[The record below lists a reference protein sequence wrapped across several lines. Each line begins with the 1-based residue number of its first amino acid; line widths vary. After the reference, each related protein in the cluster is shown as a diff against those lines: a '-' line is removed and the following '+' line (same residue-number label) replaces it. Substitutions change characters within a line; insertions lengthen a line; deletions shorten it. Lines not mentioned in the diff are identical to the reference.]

1 MVSIFKMAT
10 EATDTIRLY
19 RVEQNNLKGFDL
31 SIPVGQLTVV
41 TGLSGAGKSSLVF
54 ETLHAEGQRR
64 YVETFSPYTRQ
75 FLDLL
80 DRPKVERVENIRPSI
95 AVEQNNNV
103 KTSRSTVGT
112 LTELCD
118 YFKVWFS
125 HNSQLHD
132 SAAADGT
139 ILTSDHPQSV
149 WKKVLANHRNSTV
162 LLCFDIGLPTGED
175 TWDLVREGLDAQGYT
190 RVLING
196 KSVRIANLKAPPV
209 DLEQLTVMQDR
220 VTVQPSSRSR
230 FIEAAENAFRLGR
243 GSLLLV
249 DESGRQTRFREGLI
263 SPIDGRSYRPAT
275 PALFSFNSPLGACPR
290 CRGFGRIIEIDPQR
304 VLPDSSLSIAQGA
317 IKPFTGDVYS
327 NCLRDLKLAAKK
339 NNLRINVPWRDLTDD
354 EREFVMVG
362 DPDYD
367 EVTETGWYGINRF
380 FRWLE
385 SKAYKMHVR
394 VFLSK
399 FRSYTTCPDCKG
411 TRFQPETLNWRWRG
425 HTLPTLY
432 AMPVNELLTLIRSA
446 TDKDEKNAT
455 LRLGILNRL
464 SYLVA
469 VGLGYLS
476 LDRSSRTLSGGEM
489 MRVNLTTCLGAS
501 LVDTLF
507 VLDEPS
513 VGLHARDLEALVG
526 ILRQLADSG
535 NTVVVV
541 EHDESV
547 MRAADWLVEIGPRP
561 GVAGGQ
567 LIYAGTLAGIEAAT
581 TENALYLSGRKA
593 IATPARRQWVQQ
605 GKDATPRCSIRGAQ
619 QHNIRQLNVDFP
631 LRRLVCISGVSGS
644 GKTTFLNNVLYQNLR
659 LQKGQPAEHSAIIT
673 SLDYEL
679 PLSEIVWVDQ
689 SPVTKTPR
697 SNAALLTGAWESIRK
712 RFAATD
718 SAQSAGLTPGHFSF
732 NSGEGRCESCGGLGY
747 ERIEMQ
753 FLSDVFVPCP
763 TCSGKRFKPEILAI
777 TNQGLSIAEV
787 LELETETALKV
798 FADEPRI
805 VRALQPLVDV
815 GLGYLKLG
823 QPLNT
828 LSGGESQRLKLV
840 RYMGQLA
847 KADSRG
853 HALLLIDE
861 PTTGLH
867 RADVAR
873 LLVVLHD
880 LVNAGHS
887 LVIVEHNLDVLKSA
901 DWLLEFGP
909 EAGEEGGRLVASGT
923 PEMLA
928 LGTTATAPFLARA
941 LDKSESRLSLKTAEP
956 SATYTRSKRPQC
968 LEVIGAR
975 EHNLKNLSLKIHY
988 NTLNVITGVSG
999 SGKSSLAFDIIF
1011 AEGQRRF
1018 MDSMSAYARQ
1028 FVEQLPKAAVDAV
1041 RGVAPTVAIEQRV
1054 THGTRKSTVATIT
1067 EVAQYL
1073 RLLYARIGIQH
1084 SPTSGLPVI
1093 ARDEDALLKHLQ
1105 EKLQGASQRSPY
1117 SLCAEL
1123 VRGRKGHHQPIADWA
1138 RAHGYSDLFID
1149 GKRVSV
1155 ENFQKLDRYREHDV
1169 GVIVAKLHDKLKP
1182 AEQRTLL
1189 REALRLG
1196 KGTAYLINTR
1206 SQHVGWLSTQRT
1218 DPLTG
1223 EAYPELD
1230 PKHFSWNSVKGWCP
1244 SCRGYGQLFEGVHGE
1259 DEVSGWEDGMV
1270 EGAVCPSCDGG
1281 RLNPISSAVRL
1292 ALRGKSAAISLPEL
1306 FQLTPSALV
1315 KTLAR
1320 VRTDKRSGTILA
1332 ELLPEIR
1339 ARLEF
1344 MDRVGLD
1351 YLELNR
1357 ATATL
1362 SGGEAQRIRLAAQLG
1377 SNLSGVLY
1385 ILDEPSIGLHASDNE
1400 KLLQSMEALRD
1411 RGNTLIVV
1419 EHDEATMRHAD
1430 CIFDLGPGAGVH
1442 GGELLASGSYQQIIR
1457 NKQSLTGRYLRAP
1470 MPHPLRGSYRTL
1482 PGKWNL
1488 RQRKATPDWLV
1499 LRGAGLRNLKGFD
1512 LQLPLGRL
1520 SVICGVSGSG
1530 KSTLTRDLL
1539 LPLVR
1544 QAKDNNQRILHS
1556 KDIAASQRLPFNAL
1570 YNGNALRKIIEVDQS
1585 PIGKTP
1591 RSTPAT
1597 YIGVFDTIRT
1607 LFANQPAA
1615 QARGLCPGSFSF
1627 NTAGGRCE
1635 TCKGAGR
1642 IKLEM
1647 EFMPNSYVECE
1658 DCGSRRFSSEL
1669 LQIQWRGKSIAD
1681 ILEMTFE
1688 EAADFFDFHTQL
1700 HAVLKL
1706 MVETGLGYLRL
1717 GQSSPSLSGGEAQRL
1732 RLVSELAQGLP
1743 SWEDRNQSPENNG
1756 NGNLYL
1762 LEEPTIGLHTS
1773 DCERLLQVLHGLVDQ
1788 GHTVVV
1794 IEHHP
1799 DCIADADYVVEIGP
1813 GGGDAGGRCL
1823 YQGPVSGLRTC
1834 KASKTAPFLPG
1845 F

>member
-1 MVSIFKMAT
+1 MAST
-10 EATDTIRLY
+10 SADSIRLY
-19 RVEQNNLKGFDL
+19 NVTQNNLKGFDL
-31 SIPVGQLTVV
+31 SLPVGKLTVV

-75 FLDLL
+75 FMDLL

-95 AVEQNNNV
+95 AVEQTNNV

-118 YFKVWFS
+118 YFKVWFA
-125 HNSQLHD
+125 HNAQLHD
-132 SAAADGT
+132 PASTDGA
-139 ILTSDHPQSV
+139 IITSDHPQSV
-149 WKKVLANHRNSTV
+149 WKKSLTSQRNQTV
-162 LLCFDIGLPTGED
+162 LIAFELKIPAGDGSWE
-175 TWDLVREGLDAQGYT
+175 LVREGLSSQAYT
-190 RVLING
+190 RLWHNG
-196 KSVRIANLKAPPV
+196 KAVRFGDLNPPPSSDETIV
-209 DLEQLTVMQDR
+209 VIQDR
-220 VTVQPSSRSR
+220 VAIKPDNRSR
-230 FIEAAENAFRLGR
+230 FIEACENAFRVGQGALMVIDANG
-243 GSLLLV
+243 
-249 DESGRQTRFREGLI
+249 QPTPYREGLI
-263 SPIDGRSYRPAT
+263 SPIDGRSYRAAT

-290 CRGFGRIIEIDPQR
+290 CRGFGRIIEIDPNR
-304 VLPDSSLSIAQGA
+304 VLPDHSLSIKEGA
-317 IKPFTGDVYS
+317 IKPFAGEVYS
-327 NCLRDLKLAAKK
+327 NCLRDLRTAAKK
-339 NNLRINVPWRDLTDD
+339 IGLRMTLPWRELSDA
-354 EREFVMVG
+354 ERSFVMDG
-362 DPDYD
+362 DPEFD
-367 EVTETGWYGINRF
+367 EITEIGWYGVNRF

-385 SKAYKMHVR
+385 GKAYKMHVR

-399 FRSYTTCPDCKG
+399 FRSYTTCPECNG
-411 TRFQPETLNWRWRG
+411 TRFQAETLNWRWRG
-425 HTLPTLY
+425 HTLPQLY
-432 AMPVNELLTLIRSA
+432 ALPVDELLRLMQTAADS
-446 TDKDEKNAT
+446 DEKTAT
-455 LRLGILNRL
+455 LRQGILNRL

-476 LDRSSRTLSGGEM
+476 LDRPSRTLSGGEM

-513 VGLHARDLEALVG
+513 VGLHARDLDALVS

-547 MRAADWLVEIGPRP
+547 MRAADWLIEIGPRP

-567 LIYAGTLAGIEAAT
+567 LIYAGEAKGIEKAN
-581 TENALYLSGRKA
+581 TETGLYLSGRKTIPVRERRPWIQKGKQA
-593 IATPARRQWVQQ
+593 IPV
-605 GKDATPRCSIRGAQ
+605 CCVRGAC
-619 QHNIRQLNVDFP
+619 QHNIQGLDVRFP

-644 GKTTFLNNVLYQNLR
+644 GKSTFLNHVLHQNLL
-659 LQKGQPAEHSAIIT
+659 LQKGQPADQPAVIK
-673 SLDYEL
+673 SLEYEL
-679 PLSEIVWVDQ
+679 PLGEIVWVDQ
-689 SPVTKTPR
+689 SPVAKTPR
-697 SNAALLTGAWESIRK
+697 SNAALLTGAWDTIRK

-718 SAQSAGLTPGHFSF
+718 AARRAGLTPGHFSF
-732 NSGEGRCESCGGLGY
+732 NSGDGRCETCGGLGY

-753 FLSDVFVPCP
+753 FISDVFVPCP
-763 TCSGKRFKPEILAI
+763 SCAGKRFKPEILAI
-777 TNQGLSIAEV
+777 TEQELSIADV
-787 LELETETALKV
+787 LELETEAALEV
-798 FADEPRI
+798 FANDQRI

-847 KADSRG
+847 QAQTRG

-873 LLVVLHD
+873 LLEVFHA
-880 LVNAGHS
+880 LVDAGHS
-887 LVIVEHNLDVLKSA
+887 LVVVEHNMDVLKQA

-909 EAGEEGGRLVASGT
+909 EAGAAGGQLVASGT
-923 PEMLA
+923 PETIA
-928 LGTTATAPFLARA
+928 KGKTASAPFLAQA
-941 LDKSESRLSLKTAEP
+941 LQGENKKVSPKVAEAP
-956 SATYTRSKRPQC
+956 VNYQRVERPQC
-968 LEVIGAR
+968 LEVVGAR
-975 EHNLKNLSLKIHY
+975 EHNLKNLSLKIDY
-988 NTLNVITGVSG
+988 NTFNIITGVSG

-1041 RGVAPTVAIEQRV
+1041 RGVAPTVAIEQRI

-1084 SPTSGLPVI
+1084 SPSSGLPVV

-1105 EKLQGASQRSPY
+1105 DKLKGVSQKRAHA
-1117 SLCAEL
+1117 LCAEL

-1138 RAHGYSDLFID
+1138 RAHGYRALFID
-1149 GKRVSV
+1149 GGLVPLER
-1155 ENFQKLDRYREHDV
+1155 FRKLDRYREHDV
-1169 GVIVAKLHDKLKP
+1169 AVVINQLHGGLEP
-1182 AEQRTLL
+1182 AEQRQAL

-1196 KGTAYLINTR
+1196 KGTAFLLNER
-1206 SQHVGWLSTQRT
+1206 NQPAGWLSTERT
-1218 DPLTG
+1218 DPITG

-1230 PKHFSWNSVKGWCP
+1230 PKHFSWNSSKGWCP
-1244 SCRGYGQLFEGVHGE
+1244 TCRGYGRLFEGVHGE
-1259 DEVSGWEDGMV
+1259 DEDSGWEEGMA
-1270 EGAVCPSCDGG
+1270 EGTICPSCNGG
-1281 RLNPISSAVRL
+1281 RLNPTSAAVRL
-1292 ALRGKSAAISLPEL
+1292 PLRGKQSPISLPEL
-1306 FQLTPSALV
+1306 LQLTPSALV
-1315 KTLAR
+1315 KTLGKI
-1320 VRTDKRSGTILA
+1320 RTDARSGAILK

-1344 MDRVGLD
+1344 MDRVGLE
-1351 YLELNR
+1351 YLQLDR

-1400 KLLQSMEALRD
+1400 KLLQSMETLRD

-1419 EHDEATMRHAD
+1419 EHDEATMRRANR
-1430 CIFDLGPGAGVH
+1430 IFDLGPGAGVH
-1442 GGELLASGSYQQIIR
+1442 GGELLASGTYNQIAR
-1457 NKQSLTGRYLRAP
+1457 NKRSLTRRYLRAP
-1470 MPHPLRGSYRTL
+1470 MVHPLRGEYRSL
-1482 PGKWNL
+1482 PGKWNP
-1488 RQRKATPDWLV
+1488 RQRNASDWLL

-1512 LQLPLGRL
+1512 LQLPIGRL
-1520 SVICGVSGSG
+1520 SVVCGVSGAG

-1544 QAKDNNQRILHS
+1544 QAREKDLRILRP
-1556 KDIAASQRLPFNAL
+1556 KDLPASERLPFEAL

-1597 YIGVFDTIRT
+1597 YIGVFDIIRT
-1607 LFANQPAA
+1607 LFANQSAA
-1615 QARGLCPGSFSF
+1615 QARGFGPGTFSF
-1627 NTAGGRCE
+1627 NTPGGRCE

-1658 DCGSRRFSSEL
+1658 DCNGRRFSNEL
-1669 LQIQWRGKSIAD
+1669 LQVQWRGKNIAD

-1688 EAADFFDFHTQL
+1688 EAAGFFDFHTQL
-1700 HAVLKL
+1700 HAVLNL

-1717 GQSSPSLSGGEAQRL
+1717 GQSSPTLSGGEAQRL

-1743 SWEDRNQSPENNG
+1743 GWTERNQKTDER
-1756 NGNLYL
+1756 GNLYL

-1773 DCERLLQVLHGLVDQ
+1773 DCERLLRVLHGLVDQ

-1823 YQGPVSGLRTC
+1823 YQGTVSGLKSC
-1834 KASKTAPFLPG
+1834 KSSKTAAFLPG
-1845 F
+1845 

>member
-1 MVSIFKMAT
+1 MVLKKADF
-10 EATDTIRLY
+10 IRLY
-19 RVEQNNLKGFDL
+19 RIEQNNLKGFDL
-31 SIPVGQLTVV
+31 SIPVGKLTVV

-118 YFKVWFS
+118 YFKVWFA
-125 HNSQLHD
+125 HNAQLHD
-132 SAAADGT
+132 PASPKGA
-139 ILTSDHPQSV
+139 ILASDHPQSV
-149 WKKVLANHRNSTV
+149 WKKVLAHHRDATL
-162 LLCFDIGLPTGED
+162 LLCFDITLPRGEGS
-175 TWDLVREGLDAQGYT
+175 WELVKEGLEAQGYT
-190 RVLING
+190 RVLIDG
-196 KSVRIANLKAPPV
+196 KPVRIAAITSPPNPG
-209 DLEQLTVMQDR
+209 ERLTVMQDR
-220 VTVQPSSRSR
+220 VQVKPSSRSR
-230 FIEAAENAFRLGR
+230 FIEAAENAFRLGQ
-243 GSLLLV
+243 GSLLVV
-249 DESGRQTRFREGLI
+249 DEKGEQTRFREGLV

-290 CRGFGRIIEIDPQR
+290 CRGFGRIIEIDPKR
-304 VLPDSSLSIAQGA
+304 ILPDPGLSIAKGA
-317 IKPFTGDVYS
+317 LKPFAGDVYS
-327 NCLRDLKLAAKK
+327 NCLRDLKRAAKK
-339 NNLRINVPWRDLTDD
+339 VNLRMDVPWQDLSD
-354 EREFVMVG
+354 EERTFVMEG
-362 DPDYD
+362 DPEFD
-367 EVTETGWYGINRF
+367 EETETGWYGVNRF

-385 SKAYKMHVR
+385 GKAYKMHVR

-399 FRSYTTCPDCKG
+399 FRSYTLCPDCNG
-411 TRFQPETLNWRWRG
+411 TRFQPETRNWRWQG
-425 HTLPTLY
+425 YALATLY
-432 AMPVNELLTLIRSA
+432 AMPVDDLLALIQSA
-446 TDKDEKNAT
+446 TDKDEKTAT
-455 LRLGILNRL
+455 LRQGIINRL

-513 VGLHARDLEALVG
+513 VGLHARDLDALVG

-561 GVAGGQ
+561 GIAGGQ
-567 LIYAGTLAGIEAAT
+567 LTYAGSAEGIYQST
-581 TENALYLSGRKA
+581 TETGLYLSGRKW
-593 IATPARRQWVQQ
+593 IATPPRRPWLQR
-605 GKDATPRCSIRGAQ
+605 GKNANPICSIRGAQ
-619 QHNIRQLNVDFP
+619 QHNIRELDVDFP

-644 GKTTFLNNVLYQNLR
+644 GKSTFLNNVLHQNLL
-659 LQKGQPAEHSAIIT
+659 LQKGQAAEQPAIIA
-673 SLDYEL
+673 SLDCDL
-679 PLSEIVWVDQ
+679 PLGEIVWVDQ

-697 SNAALLTGAWESIRK
+697 SNAALFSGAWEWIRK

-732 NSGEGRCESCGGLGY
+732 NSGEGRCETCGGLGY

-763 TCSGKRFKPEILAI
+763 TCAGKRFKPEILAI
-777 TNQGLSIAEV
+777 TDQGLSIAEV
-787 LELETETALKV
+787 LELETDEALKI
-798 FADEPRI
+798 FANEPRI

-847 KADSRG
+847 KAESRG

-873 LLVVLHD
+873 LLTVFHT
-880 LVNAGHS
+880 LVEAGHS
-887 LVIVEHNLDVLKSA
+887 LVVVEHNMDVLKSA
-901 DWLLEFGP
+901 DWILEFGP
-909 EAGEEGGRLVASGT
+909 EAGVNGGKLVASGT
-923 PEMLA
+923 PETIA
-928 LGTTATAPFLARA
+928 NGTTATAPFLAKA
-941 LDKSESRLSLKTAEP
+941 LQSSDDLSLSKVAEKP
-956 SATYTRSKRPQC
+956 PAYTRSERPEC
-968 LEVIGAR
+968 LEVLGAR
-975 EHNLKNLSLKIHY
+975 EHNLKNLSLKINY

-1084 SPTSGLPVI
+1084 SPVSGLPVV
-1093 ARDEDALLKHLQ
+1093 ARDEDALLRHLQ
-1105 EKLQGASQRSPY
+1105 EKLRGVTQKRPY

-1138 RAHGYSDLFID
+1138 RAHGYAALFID
-1149 GKRVSV
+1149 GRLVPL
-1155 ENFQKLDRYREHDV
+1155 EEFRKLDRYREHDV
-1169 GVIVAKLHDKLKP
+1169 GVVVAPIYGGL
-1182 AEQRTLL
+1182 AASEQRQLL

-1196 KGTAYLINTR
+1196 KGTAYLLDSRAQTA
-1206 SQHVGWLSTQRT
+1206 GWLSTERT

-1230 PKHFSWNSVKGWCP
+1230 PKHFSWNSPKGWCP
-1244 SCRGYGQLFEGVHGE
+1244 TCRGYGQLFEGVHGE
-1259 DEVSGWEDGMV
+1259 DETSGWEEGMS
-1270 EGAVCPSCDGG
+1270 EGTLCPTCSGG
-1281 RLNPISSAVRL
+1281 RLNPVSSAVRL
-1292 ALRGKSAAISLPEL
+1292 PLRGKTAAISLPEL
-1306 FQLTPSALV
+1306 LQLTPSALV
-1315 KTLAR
+1315 KTLER
-1320 VRTDKRSGTILA
+1320 VSTDARSGPILA

-1339 ARLEF
+1339 SRLEF
-1344 MDRVGLD
+1344 MDQVGLD
-1351 YLELNR
+1351 YLGLDR

-1419 EHDEATMRHAD
+1419 EHDEATMRRAD

-1442 GGELLASGSYQQIIR
+1442 GGELLASGNYNQIAR
-1457 NKQSLTGRYLRAP
+1457 NKQSLTGRYLRTP
-1470 MPHPLRGSYRTL
+1470 MAHPLRGTYRTL
-1482 PGKWNL
+1482 PGKWNP
-1488 RQRKATPDWLV
+1488 RQRKATAEWLV

-1512 LQLPLGRL
+1512 LQIPLGRL
-1520 SVICGVSGSG
+1520 SVICGVSGAG

-1544 QAKDNNQRILHS
+1544 QAKEKDQSILRP
-1556 KDIAASQRLPFNAL
+1556 KDLPAAQRLPFAAL
-1570 YNGNALRKIIEVDQS
+1570 YNGNAVRKIIEVDQS

-1615 QARGLCPGSFSF
+1615 QARGFGPGTFSF

-1658 DCGSRRFSSEL
+1658 DCGGRRFSAEL
-1669 LQIQWRGKSIAD
+1669 LQVLWRGKNIAD

-1717 GQSSPSLSGGEAQRL
+1717 GQSSPTLSGGEAQRL

-1743 SWEDRNQSPENNG
+1743 AWSERNQPIGKNSG
-1756 NGNLYL
+1756 GNLYL

-1799 DCIADADYVVEIGP
+1799 DCIADADYAVEIGP
-1813 GGGDAGGRCL
+1813 AGGESGGRCI
-1823 YQGPVSGLRTC
+1823 YQGPVSGLKTC

-1845 F
+1845 E